1 MASRSGLVQSIYSER
16 NANKNSSG
24 PKESDPKYSSQP
36 GKSRLQK
43 SIERKKI
50 MSKFIGVLLLVALA
64 VRLVTLFFFKQNAVL
79 NEISLVLFISIFVVT
94 VIVMLVKWW
103 KWRTK

>member
-1 MASRSGLVQSIYSER
+1 
-16 NANKNSSG
+16 
-24 PKESDPKYSSQP
+24 
-36 GKSRLQK
+36 
-43 SIERKKI
+43 

-94 VIVMLVKWW
+94 DIVMLVKWW

>member
-1 MASRSGLVQSIYSER
+1 
-16 NANKNSSG
+16 
-24 PKESDPKYSSQP
+24 
-36 GKSRLQK
+36 
-43 SIERKKI
+43 
-50 MSKFIGVLLLVALA
+50 MSKFIGMLLLVALA
-64 VRLVTLFFFKQNAVL
+64 VRLVTLFFFKQIAVL

>member
-1 MASRSGLVQSIYSER
+1 
-16 NANKNSSG
+16 
-24 PKESDPKYSSQP
+24 
-36 GKSRLQK
+36 
-43 SIERKKI
+43 

-64 VRLVTLFFFKQNAVL
+64 VRLVILFFFKQNAVL

>member
-1 MASRSGLVQSIYSER
+1 
-16 NANKNSSG
+16 
-24 PKESDPKYSSQP
+24 
-36 GKSRLQK
+36 
-43 SIERKKI
+43 

-79 NEISLVLFISIFVVT
+79 NEISLVLFIYIFVVT

>member
-1 MASRSGLVQSIYSER
+1 
-16 NANKNSSG
+16 
-24 PKESDPKYSSQP
+24 
-36 GKSRLQK
+36 
-43 SIERKKI
+43 

-79 NEISLVLFISIFVVT
+79 NEISLILFISIFVVT

>member
-1 MASRSGLVQSIYSER
+1 
-16 NANKNSSG
+16 
-24 PKESDPKYSSQP
+24 
-36 GKSRLQK
+36 
-43 SIERKKI
+43 

-103 KWRTK
+103 KVQFTRDYTE

>member
-1 MASRSGLVQSIYSER
+1 
-16 NANKNSSG
+16 
-24 PKESDPKYSSQP
+24 
-36 GKSRLQK
+36 
-43 SIERKKI
+43 
-50 MSKFIGVLLLVALA
+50 MSKFIGMLLLVALA
-64 VRLVTLFFFKQNAVL
+64 VRLATLFFFKQNAVL